1 MEIDET
7 PLDERVEDLQIEMEF
22 SIKKILGIKQLASII
37 QLEDKKDA
45 EIW

>member
-22 SIKKILGIKQLASII
+22 SIKKILGIKQLASI
-37 QLEDKKDA
+37 
-45 EIW
+45 